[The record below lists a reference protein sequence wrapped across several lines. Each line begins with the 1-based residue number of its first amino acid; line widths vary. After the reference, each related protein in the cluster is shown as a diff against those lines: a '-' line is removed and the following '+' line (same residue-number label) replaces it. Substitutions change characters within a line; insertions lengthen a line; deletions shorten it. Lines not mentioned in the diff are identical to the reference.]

1 MVLLYNTDSRES
13 LKITKSTLGHDTI
26 PFNLETV
33 PFNPYN

>member
-13 LKITKSTLGHDTI
+13 LKITKSTVGHDTI
-26 PFNLETV
+26 PFNPKTV